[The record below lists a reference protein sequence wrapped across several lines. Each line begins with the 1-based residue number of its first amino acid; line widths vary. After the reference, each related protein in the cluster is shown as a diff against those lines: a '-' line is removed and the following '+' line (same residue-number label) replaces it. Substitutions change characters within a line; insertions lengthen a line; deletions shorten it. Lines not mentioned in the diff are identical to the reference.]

1 MVQNIGKI
9 MPNQYSLPMKTI
21 RLLAVCALTV
31 SSLAASAQIQPDAKP
46 IMKVNPFMTA
56 YNTPYDIPPF
66 DKIEYSDYLPAL
78 KAAIAKH
85 NAEIEAIVENTET
98 PTFENTILAL
108 DRGGRDLYNVVM
120 VFSNLTESN
129 SSPEFIELANEFEP
143 LAALHSDE
151 VSMNDR
157 LFQRIKTLY
166 DNRENLN
173 LATDQKRLLEKYYK
187 DFTRSGALLSDA
199 DKEKLK
205 ALNAELTD
213 LYLQFNRNLLA
224 ATNEFE
230 IVVRDASE
238 LSGLP
243 ESNIQ
248 VAAEEA
254 IARGYGDGAWVFTL
268 HAPSRLPVLESADS
282 RSLREKMY
290 KGYTT
295 LASSGKYDNRPVIN
309 KILQARAKKASL
321 LGFDNYGSYMTDNV
335 MAGSIENAENLL
347 YQIWTPAVNRVK
359 EEVAEMQ
366 AIADAEGNGI
376 TIQPWDY
383 YYYNEKVRAQKYDM
397 DAAALREYFPL
408 DSVRKGIFTMAERL
422 YNVKFTEMPDAPK
435 YFDEVTVYDVTDANT
450 GEHIAV
456 FMTDYFPRA
465 SKRQGAWMSEFKGSW
480 TNDDGTSSRPIIFNV
495 GNFSKPTSTT
505 PSLLTIDEVE
515 TMFHEFG
522 HGLHGMLSRA
532 RYEGQSG
539 TNVDRD
545 FVELPSQ
552 IHEHWAFEPE
562 LLQVYAHHYKTGE
575 VIPVDLI
582 EKLEASGTHNQGF
595 RTAEL
600 VGAALLDLE
609 YGKLNPLADIDID
622 AFEAQV
628 TEKLG
633 MPEQLTYRYRS
644 PYFKHIFGSDGYASG
659 YYTYLWAEVLDCDGF
674 ELFKEKGIFDPETAA
689 SFKKNIL
696 EAGASEDPMV
706 LFVRFRGSE
715 PSVNALLK
723 KRGLT
728 PVK

>member
-1 MVQNIGKI
+1 
-9 MPNQYSLPMKTI
+9 MKLNL
-21 RLLAVCALTV
+21 LLAAGALT
-31 SSLAASAQIQPDAKP
+31 LAGAQTAITAQISDKP
-46 IMKVNPFMTA
+46 IMKVNPFMSA
-56 YNTPYDIPPF
+56 YGTPYDIPPF
-66 DKIEYSDYLPAL
+66 EKIEYADYMPAL
-78 KAAIAKH
+78 KAAIARH
-85 NAEIEAIVENTET
+85 NAEIESIASNPEV
-98 PTFENTILAL
+98 PTWENTILAL
-108 DRGGRDLYNVVM
+108 DRSGRDLTKVVM

-129 SSPEFIELANEFEP
+129 SSPEFIEIAQEFEP
-143 LAALHSDE
+143 MVALHSDE
-151 VSMNDR
+151 VSMNEK
-157 LFQRIKTLY
+157 LFDRIKTLY
-166 DNRENLN
+166 DNRDNLG
-173 LATDQKRLLEKYYK
+173 LAVDQKRLLEHYYK
-187 DFTRSGALLSDA
+187 NFTRSGALLSA
-199 DKEKLK
+199 EDKETLK
-205 ALNAELTD
+205 NLNAELTD
-213 LYLQFNRNLLA
+213 LYLQFNKNLLA

-230 IVVRDASE
+230 IVVDDASQ
-238 LSGLP
+238 LAGLP
-243 ESNIQ
+243 KSNIQ

-254 IARGYGDGAWVFTL
+254 ATRGYGEGKWVFTL

-282 RSLREKMY
+282 RDLREKMY

-309 KILQARAKKASL
+309 KILQARAKKAKL
-321 LGFDNYGSYMTDNV
+321 LGFRDYGSYMTDNV

-347 YQIWTPAVNRVK
+347 YQIWKPAVKRVH

-366 AIADAEGNGI
+366 AIADAEGKGVKI
-376 TIQPWDY
+376 EPWDY
-383 YYYNEKVRAQKYDM
+383 YYYNEKVRTKKYDM
-397 DAAALREYFPL
+397 DAAALREYFPV
-408 DSVRKGIFTMAERL
+408 DSVRKGIFTMAEKL

-435 YFDEVTVYDVTDANT
+435 YYDEVTVYDVTDATT

-480 TNDDGTSSRPIIFNV
+480 TEDDGTSSRPIIFNV
-495 GNFSKPTSTT
+495 GNFSKPTATT

-562 LLQVYAHHYKTGE
+562 MLALYARHYKTGE
-575 VIPVDLI
+575 TIPTEMI
-582 EKLEASGTHNQGF
+582 KKLEASSTHNQGF

-600 VGAALLDLE
+600 AGAALLDLE
-609 YGKLNPLADIDID
+609 YGKLNPESDIDID

-628 TEKLG
+628 SEKLG
-633 MPEQLTYRYRS
+633 MPAELTYRYRS

-696 EAGASEDPMV
+696 EAGASEDPMT

-715 PSVNALLK
+715 PKVDGLLK
-723 KRGLT
+723 KRGLAQ
-728 PVK
+728 